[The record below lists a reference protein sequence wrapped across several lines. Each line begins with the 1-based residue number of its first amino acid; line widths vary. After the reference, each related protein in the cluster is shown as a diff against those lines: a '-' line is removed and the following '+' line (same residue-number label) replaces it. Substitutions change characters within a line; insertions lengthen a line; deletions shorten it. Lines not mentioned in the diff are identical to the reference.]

1 MLVYLVALFEALAYL
16 SAVPVCAALW
26 VSTEGGL
33 RAGVG
38 LGLFERRFAYRRA
51 QSNSEALDKGKP
63 KRGKNGGIAR
73 GLTLLRCLRVDAVS
87 LRGHLGLGDAAAT
100 ALACGALQALAA
112 SLGARA
118 SRVELAVAPD
128 FSGDGLS
135 AELRGMIRARA
146 GQIILAAAKMN
157 QE

>member
-16 SAVPVCAALW
+16 SAVPVCAAFW

-51 QSNSEALDKGKP
+51 RSNSKPLAEGKP
-63 KRGKNGGIAR
+63 KDGKRGGMGR
-73 GLTLLRCLRVDAVS
+73 GLTLLRRLSIDSVS
-87 LRGHLGLGDAAAT
+87 LRGSLGLGDAAAT

-118 SRVELAVAPD
+118 SRVELAIAPD
-128 FSGDGLS
+128 FSGDGLR